1 MDWPIGKRTFF
12 RLPYF
17 EFRGIHKME
26 VTGRFQGVILMNP
39 ETSVKYGLEY
49 KLQILQN
56 QVVIILNP

>member
-1 MDWPIGKRTFF
+1 MDRPIDKKLF
-12 RLPYF
+12 RFPYF
-17 EFRGIHKME
+17 EFRGIHKTE

-49 KLQILQN
+49 KLKILQN